1 MIDCPDLAITL
12 QKLIAHGDHR
22 ALFSS
27 HFQPIVNLQSRS
39 IMGYEVLTRGPS
51 DSALHMPGLLFDVAA
66 QAGHLV
72 ELERILIRLSVRR
85 FVEAR
90 LPGSLFINVST
101 DTLLANV
108 ERLEQLRDELRQV
121 HLAPTRV
128 VVEVTEMR
136 PVADAMQLLMA
147 VRRLRALGIEIALDG
162 MGEHLPGLQR
172 WVAMRPDY
180 VKIDRHYINNIS
192 QDPALLEFVSSI
204 HASAS
209 SVGSCVIAV
218 GLEQEADMRVLRE
231 LGINSC
237 QGYLLG
243 RPTAR
248 PSSGLTPDTEAL
260 LLRTQAG
267 RQGGGFTSR
276 GGARVANAEQLSR
289 RVHVVTEALTCA
301 EVVSLFQEDPELYSL
316 PVLDQDERPAGL
328 LRRLRVLARASD
340 RYFIDL
346 FGKRSCGLLMD
357 RQPLCFETVTP
368 LRAMA
373 EAVVGMREEYIIDG
387 FIVTRHGR
395 YFGSGRVTDLLKAVS
410 DAQLLS
416 ARYANPLTLLPGNVQ
431 IDGHV
436 DRLLEQGLAF
446 HAAHFDLNHFKPFND
461 IYGYKK
467 GDEVILLCA
476 NIIQQHLDEA
486 QDFLGHIGGDDF
498 VVTFQSMN
506 WENRV
511 QGILTAF
518 DQQVAHFFS
527 EAHRAAG
534 AYLTQDRKGVETLQ
548 PLTSLSVGIVSVLPG
563 EYENHAELSNAAS
576 NAKKMAKRAN
586 GSSYFVE
593 RRYNRRSLVEPASA
607 AENTG

>member
-12 QKLIAHGDHR
+12 QQLLAHGDHR
-22 ALFSS
+22 AMFSS
-27 HFQPIVNLQSRS
+27 HFQPIVNVQNRS
-39 IMGYEVLTRGPS
+39 IMGFEALTRGPIGS
-51 DSALHMPGLLFDVAA
+51 PLHMPERLFEIAV
-66 QAGHLV
+66 QTGRLV
-72 ELERILIRLSVRR
+72 ELERILISLSVRR
-85 FVEAR
+85 FVEAK

-101 DTLLANV
+101 DTLLFNV
-108 ERLEQLRDELRQV
+108 DRLALLRDELRQV

-128 VVEVTEMR
+128 VVEVTELR
-136 PVADAMQLLMA
+136 PVADPMQLMLA

-162 MGEHLPGLQR
+162 MGERLPGLQR

-180 VKIDRHYINNIS
+180 VKIDRQYINNIS
-192 QDPALLEFVSSI
+192 ADPALLGFVEDVF
-204 HASAS
+204 AAAS

-218 GLEQEADMRVLRE
+218 GLEQEADMRVLRD

-243 RPTAR
+243 RPSAKPR
-248 PSSGLTPDTEAL
+248 SCLLPDTDAL
-260 LLRTQAG
+260 LLRMQAG
-267 RQGGGFTSR
+267 KQADLAASHGA
-276 GGARVANAEQLSR
+276 ARVATAEQLSR
-289 RVHVVTEALTCA
+289 RVHVVTEALSCA

-357 RQPLCFETVTP
+357 QQPLCFETVTP

-431 IDGHV
+431 IDGHI
-436 DRLLEQGLAF
+436 DRLLEHGQPF
-446 HAAHFDLNHFKPFND
+446 YVAHFDLNHFKPFND
-461 IYGYKK
+461 VYGYKK

-476 NIIQQHLDEA
+476 SIIQQHIDET

-498 VVTFQSMN
+498 VVTFQSLN
-506 WENRV
+506 WESRI
-511 QGILTAF
+511 QSILNAF

-534 AYLTQDRKGVETLQ
+534 AYLTLDRKGVETLQ
-548 PLTSLSVGIVSVLPG
+548 PLTSLSVGVVLAQHG

-586 GSSYFVE
+586 GSGYFVE
-593 RRYNRRSLVEPASA
+593 RRYNRRSLVETAGPA
-607 AENTG
+607 EG